1 MKDNK
6 REVENFKNGIL
17 QNGIFQSS
25 IFRIKL

>member
-17 QNGIFQSS
+17 QNGIFQNS
-25 IFRIKL
+25 IFKIKL